1 VGYRLLSRISGFEYV
16 LKMTKHK
23 CLQEVAKC
31 LHMLTQKS
39 PQNAGKCRKMP
50 ENAGK
55 CRKMPENAR
64 KTPNLFAHRNATL
77 VAVRNELYKYVNHC
91 ISSNDNEW

>member
-1 VGYRLLSRISGFEYV
+1 MFTRSR
-16 LKMTKHK
+16 KMFTH
-23 CLQEVAKC
+23 VDAKI
-31 LHMLTQKS
+31 
-39 PQNAGKCRKMP
+39 PPKCRKMP

-55 CRKMPENAR
+55 RQENAR

>member
-1 VGYRLLSRISGFEYV
+1 
-16 LKMTKHK
+16 
-23 CLQEVAKC
+23 
-31 LHMLTQKS
+31 
-39 PQNAGKCRKMP
+39 MP

-55 CRKMPENAR
+55 RRKMPENAR
-64 KTPNLFAHRNATL
+64 KTPNLFARRNATL